1 MLLCQLRIRRRS
13 YITGRN
19 EPLYLL
25 TLTLL
30 DERLDPEKKPGSK
43 TRTWLNAVLAIETML
58 RGCPTLGIE
67 PQRTTTQ
74 CINHR

>member
-30 DERLDPEKKPGSK
+30 DERLDPAKNPAVKPVHG
-43 TRTWLNAVLAIETML
+43 
-58 RGCPTLGIE
+58 
-67 PQRTTTQ
+67 
-74 CINHR
+74 